1 MKGLYIAEIVGRETY
16 NKPGITEDVQSRMI
30 GYGKGGNIPTI
41 HFLCIARPGLDF
53 TIDTLEEDG
62 KVYFKKH
69 FCKFNGFNR
78 SEYIEPISTGITLE
92 ILEKF
97 YRKKIASIPG
107 IFIVKKEHLPLT
119 KDSPNLKDFMENCI
133 KYPEKYLEGF

>member
-16 NKPGITEDVQSRMI
+16 NKPGITEDMQARMI
-30 GYGKGGNIPTI
+30 GYDKGGNISTV

-53 TIDTLEEDG
+53 IIDTLEEDG

-78 SEYIEPISTGITLE
+78 SEYIEPKSTGITLP
-92 ILEKF
+92 ILETF

-107 IFIVKKEHLPLT
+107 ILIVKKEHLPLT
-119 KDSPNLKDFMENCI
+119 KNSPNIDNFMENCI
-133 KYPEKYLEGF
+133 KYPKKYLEGF

>member
-1 MKGLYIAEIVGRETY
+1 MKGLYIAQIAGRETY
-16 NKPGITEDVQSRMI
+16 NKPGITEDIQSRMI

-53 TIDTLEEDG
+53 VIDTLEEDG

-78 SEYIEPISTGITLE
+78 SEYIEPISTGITLPL
-92 ILEKF
+92 LEKF

-119 KDSPNLKDFMENCI
+119 ITSPNLKNFMDNCI

>member
-1 MKGLYIAEIVGRETY
+1 MKGLYIAEVVGRETY
-16 NKPGITEDVQSRMI
+16 NKPGITEDIQSRMI
-30 GYGKGGNIPTI
+30 GYSKGGNIPTV

-53 TIDTLEEDG
+53 VIDTLEEDG
-62 KVYFKKH
+62 KAYFKKH

-78 SEYIEPISTGITLE
+78 SEYIEPKSTGITLA

-107 IFIVKKEHLPLT
+107 ILIVKKEHLPLT
-119 KDSPNLKDFMENCI
+119 LESSNLKNFMENCI
-133 KYPEKYLEGF
+133 KYPDKYLEGF

>member
-1 MKGLYIAEIVGRETY
+1 MKGLYIADIVGRETY
-16 NKPGITEDVQSRMI
+16 NKPGITEDIQSRMI
-30 GYGKGGNIPTI
+30 GYSKGGNIPTI

-53 TIDTLEEDG
+53 VVDTLEEDG
-62 KVYFKKH
+62 KSHFKKH

-78 SEYIEPISTGITLE
+78 SEYIEPKSTGITLT

-119 KDSPNLKDFMENCI
+119 MDSPNLKNFMENCI